1 MLDKR
6 KALRFAAAEIRAE
19 ELREEGVV
27 LWAKEAKASS
37 EYSASYGAEWA
48 CGAPRVFPKG
58 GDEDRTWLAESS
70 DDAPWLEVTFEAAT
84 GANALVI
91 CETCGAG
98 AAYEVRDVDSDEV
111 LYSAE
116 PVAFADSRRPHL
128 LYVPLEVTPRR
139 VRISVAPRDFESEY
153 KEIDAVGLVVGSL
166 PSVEALAEDTRKFTH
181 RRYKAKREPFHSL
194 KKDRRLIFA
203 THAGASGE
211 YSSSYSAKKATGR
224 PKVYPKGGDYSNTW
238 VAEQNDEPAWITL
251 NFKVPQNELVYA
263 VAVFETCGAGATTR
277 IEDDEDRVL
286 WRGRPEPVPRHQAR
300 LLVADI
306 GPRWLNQITLFQSPA
321 DDYRQIDAVALV
333 TAPMEEMSEP
343 PPPPGTPRGGWTRVE
358 GTLDVELAHVTTC
371 GFDAARAVNTG
382 GPATLTTSAGER
394 VSLQLD
400 EATFYGALPSKL
412 EGRVAELKRDASL
425 APALEGFKD
434 SDDVVV
440 RRRVF
445 EASSQVV
452 VLGTPTN
459 TSGRGGGFRDA
470 DRVSGALEVSAMAPP
485 EQSSLLEEHHPKS
498 FKAEAKR
505 LQKPTPHPHLRHV
518 KRRVAIGITLA
529 LGALGA
535 WHELFPNVA
544 CALGSIAA
552 YLWINAFDSAWR
564 MRAIPFFQQSVTQN
578 DMGRRT
584 FWGRWTEASLLGTS
598 GAVFTAVTL
607 ALGLFVVVPVSAASI
622 SAEDTVEAL
631 HVGKGSLAA
640 LGLFASMLLLL
651 WLWRDFRTMRKAC
664 RVLMRPK
671 WKGGTTTQP
680 VRVTGRLR
688 GEYTRSERFDFKS
701 KHVGTYS
708 ETLENGNT
716 VQRDQY
722 ENWTERHTAAIGP
735 KQIQLCL
742 PDERVLEAP
751 GRQTA
756 TTDLGLKPVKTHDK
770 SNLVS
775 LTSEHKEGDE
785 ATLVGVVV
793 DEGGTLKIESKEQ
806 RVLVLGTLGE
816 LRRRIALQLVFVA
829 TLILTVVAA
838 LLTVLR

>member
-1 MLDKR
+1 MLDER
-6 KALRFAAAEIRAE
+6 KATRFAAAEIRAE
-19 ELREEGVV
+19 ELKNRGAI

-48 CGAPRVFPKG
+48 RGAPRVFPKG
-58 GDEDRTWLAESS
+58 GDEDRTWLADNS
-70 DDAPWLEVTFEAAT
+70 DEAPWLEVTFDEAEAS
-84 GANALVI
+84 ALVI

-98 AAYEVRDVDSDEV
+98 AVREVRDVDTDEV
-111 LYSAE
+111 LFSAE
-116 PVAFADSRRPHL
+116 PVAFRDSRRAHL
-128 LYVPLEVTPRR
+128 LYVPVHTTPRR
-139 VRISVAPRDFESEY
+139 VRISVAPRKFESEY

-166 PSVEALAEDTRKFTH
+166 PSVEALVEDTRQFTH
-181 RRYKAKREPFHSL
+181 QRYKPRQEPFHSL

-203 THAGASGE
+203 SHAGASGE

-224 PKVYPKGGDYSNTW
+224 PKIYPKGGDHSGTW
-238 VAEQNDEPAWITL
+238 VAEQNDKEAWLTL
-251 NFKVPQNELVYA
+251 QFKMPDKELAYA
-263 VAVFETCGAGATTR
+263 IAVFETCGAGATTR
-277 IEDDEDRVL
+277 IEDDGDGVL
-286 WRGRPEPVPRHQAR
+286 WRGRPEQIPRHKAR

-306 GPRWLNQITLFQSPA
+306 EPRWLNQITLFQSPA

-333 TAPMEEMSEP
+333 TAPMSEMSEP

-358 GTLDVELAHVTTC
+358 GTLDVELAHVTAC
-371 GFDAARAVNTG
+371 GYDAARALNTG

-412 EGRVAELKRDASL
+412 EGRVAELKSDASL

-434 SDDVVV
+434 GDDVVV

-459 TSGRGGGFRDA
+459 TSVQSGGFRDA
-470 DRVSGALEVSAMAPP
+470 DRVSGALEVSAMASP

-505 LQKPTPHPHLRHV
+505 LKKPTPHPHLRHV
-518 KRRVAIGITLA
+518 KRRVAIGTTLA
-529 LGALGA
+529 LGAVGL
-535 WHELFPNVA
+535 WFSLFPNMAV
-544 CALGSIAA
+544 ALGSIAA

-584 FWGRWTEASLLGTS
+584 FWGRWEEASLLGTS

-651 WLWRDFRTMRKAC
+651 WLWRDFRTLRRAC

-680 VRVTGRLR
+680 VRITGTLR
-688 GEYTRSERFDFKS
+688 GEYARSERFDLKS

-722 ENWTERHTAAIGP
+722 ENWTERHTAAMGP

-770 SNLVS
+770 SNFAS

-785 ATLVGVVV
+785 ATIIGIVI
-793 DEGGTLKIESKEQ
+793 DDGGTLRIESAEE
-806 RVLVLGTLGE
+806 RVLVLGSLSE
-816 LRRRIALQLVFVA
+816 LRQRIGLQLLFVA
-829 TLILTVVAA
+829 ALVSTVVASS
-838 LLTVLR
+838 LVVFGE